1 MSLIA
6 NNRGLTNNL
15 IIFVASL
22 LFAAV
27 LYIGLQPIGMDLVEA
42 QSSVTTSQAAAA
54 GQDYQRWLWQGL
66 PWIVVVIGAVQL
78 LVKASIEGRIGS

>member
-1 MSLIA
+1 MDILSD
-6 NNRGLTNNL
+6 NRGLTNNL
-15 IIFVASL
+15 IIFIASL

-27 LYIGLQPIGMDLVEA
+27 LYIGLQPIGMGLVDA

-66 PWIVVVIGAVQL
+66 PWIVVLIGGIQL
-78 LVKASIEGRIGS
+78 LVRASIEGRIGT